1 MGGCWE
7 EARFRACGLRAIS
20 NGMDTPTLFP
30 WRPVLVRGRTPIVVS
45 GSMYEAD
52 DEPAMRCIAP
62 IWRVTLCADVAC
74 LAWGG

>member
-1 MGGCWE
+1 MDAGRKR
-7 EARFRACGLRAIS
+7 AFRACGLRAIS

-52 DEPAMRCIAP
+52 DEPAMRCIVPSGA
-62 IWRVTLCADVAC
+62 
-74 LAWGG
+74 